1 MSIRKKITLDVSLCM
16 TLLHQENKLLIGV
29 IRMTFL
35 GYRMSILYRHC
46 KKDIINK
53 ETDKRKNNKGR
64 RKSLTVRDERRLIRK
79 FYELKEKEGS
89 F

>member
-1 MSIRKKITLDVSLCM
+1 MSIRKKITLDVSLYM

-29 IRMTFL
+29 IKMTFL

-53 ETDKRKNNKGR
+53 ETDKRKTSKGR
-64 RKSLTVRDERRLIRK
+64 RKSLTVTDERRLIRK